1 MNLRLIGVEHD
12 DDDEDGD
19 VMVMI
24 MSLEA
29 PVLPPKCPHG
39 VFIFFFAEMTLLF
52 PLRAFGPVV
61 DYLTAETTTT
71 KKKTVLLAVDDA
83 MVAKRKRRRDL

>member
-1 MNLRLIGVEHD
+1 MNLRLIGIEHD

-19 VMVMI
+19 VMVML

-39 VFIFFFAEMTLLF
+39 VFFFFFAEMTLLF
-52 PLRAFGPVV
+52 PLRAFETVV
-61 DYLTAETTTT
+61 DYLAAETT
-71 KKKTVLLAVDDA
+71 KKKPVLFAVDDA
-83 MVAKRKRRRDL
+83 MTSEG